1 MADPQ
6 IVTTLRAKQ
15 AELQDLVAFY
25 DAKADEAR
33 VDLAHVNA
41 VLRLYETGDAPQQ
54 FPVHMNMHRLF
65 KRGDLWKLA
74 KQALEAA
81 QGPMTTREIAAYV
94 IQAKGLDARDKALR
108 KAITYKLVQA
118 LTMQWKRGAVASAGK
133 WRGVRAW
140 EYPPSPCL
148 NVV

>member
-6 IVTTLRAKQ
+6 IVTTLNTKQ
-15 AELQDLVAFY
+15 AELQGLIAFY
-25 DAKADEAR
+25 EAKAEEAR

-41 VLRLYETGDAPQQ
+41 VIRLYETGVAPTQ

-74 KQALEAA
+74 RQALEASQA
-81 QGPMTTREIAAYV
+81 PLTTREIAEHV
-94 IQAKGLDARDKALR
+94 IRERGLDQRDKALR

-118 LTMQWKRGAVASAGK
+118 LTMQWKRGAVVSEGK
-133 WRGVRAW
+133 RDGVRVWKAR
-140 EYPPSPCL
+140 
-148 NVV
+148 